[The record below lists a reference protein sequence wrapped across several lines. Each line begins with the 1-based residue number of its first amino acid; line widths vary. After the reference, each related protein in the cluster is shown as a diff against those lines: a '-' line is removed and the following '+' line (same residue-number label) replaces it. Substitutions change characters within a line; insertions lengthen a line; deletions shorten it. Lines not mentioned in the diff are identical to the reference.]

1 MEQINNTP
9 SATEE
14 DIIINEKP
22 NQPSEAAST
31 EDNTNLQ
38 ENQEANQIK
47 RRNLLHEECLG
58 FIPNSMKGRQD
69 PRYVYAKF
77 FKQYK
82 DFDYTNEDFLNIIEE
97 LDLLQQLQ
105 ILQISNPNKSID
117 VFFRTEDAADMF
129 VKHHISI
136 RGKPIPFIRKAK

>member
-22 NQPSEAAST
+22 NQPPEAAST

-47 RRNLLHEECLG
+47 RRNLLYEECLG

-77 FKQYK
+77 FK
-82 DFDYTNEDFLNIIEE
+82 
-97 LDLLQQLQ
+97 
-105 ILQISNPNKSID
+105 
-117 VFFRTEDAADMF
+117 
-129 VKHHISI
+129 
-136 RGKPIPFIRKAK
+136 

>member
-38 ENQEANQIK
+38 EN
-47 RRNLLHEECLG
+47 
-58 FIPNSMKGRQD
+58 
-69 PRYVYAKF
+69 
-77 FKQYK
+77 
-82 DFDYTNEDFLNIIEE
+82 
-97 LDLLQQLQ
+97 
-105 ILQISNPNKSID
+105 
-117 VFFRTEDAADMF
+117 
-129 VKHHISI
+129 
-136 RGKPIPFIRKAK
+136 